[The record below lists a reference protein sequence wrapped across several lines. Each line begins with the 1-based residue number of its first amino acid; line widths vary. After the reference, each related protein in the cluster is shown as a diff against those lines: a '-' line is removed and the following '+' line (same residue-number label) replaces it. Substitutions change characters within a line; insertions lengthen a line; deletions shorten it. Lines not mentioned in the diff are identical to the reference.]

1 MESILFFTVGAF
13 WRAWFGGGISATPI
27 WDAPRIIKYVAL
39 VLTVAAMYYAA
50 GYAAFWLDWRF
61 WAAQVAFLIFWAKGH
76 TDYYIANDTS
86 PDKGKVK
93 WIDWC
98 LRKIYGEGGYY
109 NFKGNVT
116 GMFLRYTAPAVLV
129 ALAVPNV
136 WFLTAG
142 FFVAGIYG
150 GCGKLLPTAWY
161 TKAAEFAAGGIVFLL
176 MWEGI
181 WIGTPS

>member
-1 MESILFFTVGAF
+1 MESVFFFLVGAF

-50 GYAAFWLDWRF
+50 GYAAFWDDWRF
-61 WAAQVAFLIFWAKGH
+61 WAAQAAFLMFWAKGH
-76 TDYYIANDTS
+76 GDYFIVNSCA
-86 PDKGKVK
+86 PDEGRIKWVK
-93 WIDWC
+93 
-98 LRKIYGEGGYY
+98 KMYGEGNYY

-161 TKAAEFAAGGIVFLL
+161 TKAAE
-176 MWEGI
+176 
-181 WIGTPS
+181 WIGIPS

>member
-1 MESILFFTVGAF
+1 MDSILFLFVGAF

-27 WDAPRIIKYVAL
+27 WDAPRFVKYIAL
-39 VLTVAAMYYAA
+39 FGIVGAMYYAA
-50 GYAAFWLDWRF
+50 GAAEFWETWRF
-61 WAAQVAFLIFWAKGH
+61 WAAQAAFLLFWAKGH
-76 TDYYIANDTS
+76 GDYFIVNSTA
-86 PDKGKVK
+86 PDDGRIK

-116 GMFLRYTAPAVLV
+116 GMFLRYSATAVLV

-136 WFLTAG
+136 WFLAAG
-142 FFVAGIYG
+142 LIVAGIYG

-161 TKAAEFAAGGIVFLL
+161 TKASEFAAGGVVFLL
-176 MWEGI
+176 MREGI
-181 WIGTPS
+181 WIGTP